1 MVVELSHTPSA
12 HQPRAWWSPHQRVL
26 SSSILM
32 ASSARQPDASHVYIW
47 ARSQASV
54 VALAGKES
62 ACNAE
67 NTRDMGSIPG
77 SGRRKRQPTPGS
89 WPRKSMDR
97 EA

>member
-12 HQPRAWWSPHQRVL
+12 HQPRAWWLHQRVL

-67 NTRDMGSIPG
+67 NTRGMGSISG
-77 SGRRKRQPTPGS
+77 SGRRKWQPTPGS
-89 WPRKSMDR
+89 LPGKSMDR
-97 EA
+97 GA